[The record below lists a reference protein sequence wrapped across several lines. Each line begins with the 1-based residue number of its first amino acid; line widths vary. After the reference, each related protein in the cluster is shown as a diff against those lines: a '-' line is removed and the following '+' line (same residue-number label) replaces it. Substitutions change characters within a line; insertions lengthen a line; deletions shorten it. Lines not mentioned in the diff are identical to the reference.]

1 MQADIILGINTD
13 TQKLIDELKEMLAEN
28 IIVLD
33 YELLGDMYVLQDII
47 YISPND
53 LRAYLKSYKIINYY
67 KSIYF
72 YPGMFKKID

>member
-1 MQADIILGINTD
+1 MQADVILGINID
-13 TQKLIDELKEMLAEN
+13 TQKLINELKEMLAEN

-33 YELLGDMYVLQDII
+33 YELFGDMYVIQNII

-53 LRAYLKSYKIINYY
+53 IKAYLKRYKIINYY

-72 YPGMFKKID
+72 YPGMFKKVD